1 MIYPSVVKNFNV
13 YPGRSGGGRAI
24 GLADIVLPKLVCESD
39 TVKGAGLA
47 GSLKLG
53 VIGNLQPMETTLSF
67 HANTVQSLE
76 MFIGQT
82 QDVRCL
88 SSVQMFDTNSGQFD
102 EYPEEIDMRLLG
114 ASYDPGRRDASTK
127 GQITMVFDCLILTL
141 IFGGKKYWELDP
153 FNDVCVIN
161 GVDLNQGTRANT

>member
-24 GLADIVLPKLVCESD
+24 GLADIVLPKLVWESD

-67 HANTVQSLE
+67 HANTVQSL
-76 MFIGQT
+76 
-82 QDVRCL
+82 
-88 SSVQMFDTNSGQFD
+88 QMFDTNSGQFD

>member
-24 GLADIVLPKLVCESD
+24 GLPDIFLPKL
-39 TVKGAGLA
+39 
-47 GSLKLG
+47 
-53 VIGNLQPMETTLSF
+53 
-67 HANTVQSLE
+67 
-76 MFIGQT
+76 IGQT